1 MLRHFKQVNGSTV
14 KADEKH
20 GREDSFR
27 VMYQETPPPNPELS
41 AFRHPETPI
50 WVVQGARNA
59 PHCQAQDERVHRLG
73 TSGEEGLPNHEAHG
87 PWEGRALAKQLAPR
101 GGRWRVRFHGV
112 PLQ

>member
-59 PHCQAQDERVHRLG
+59 PCCQAQDEHAHRLRA
-73 TSGEEGLPNHEAHG
+73 SGEDRLP
-87 PWEGRALAKQLAPR
+87 KPR
-101 GGRWRVRFHGV
+101 GSPSLGRQGSG
-112 PLQ
+112 